1 MKFFDKGEIEKFSSV
16 RLLIKHLRN
25 LSILSD
31 SIVVVTSQDSESLFC
46 MFGNMDYKL
55 LLDIYGD
62 SPYYSCHHSSVLS
75 YSLYPIDFFEIYL
88 FKQS

>member
-1 MKFFDKGEIEKFSSV
+1 MKFIDKGEIEKFPSV
-16 RLLIKHLRN
+16 RLLIKHLRH

-46 MFGNMDYKL
+46 MYGNMDYKL

-62 SPYYSCHHSSVLS
+62 SPYYSCHHSSVLT
-75 YSLYPIDFFEIYL
+75 YSLYPTDFFEIFL
-88 FKQS
+88 FRQS